1 MASRFQSAYIE
12 GTTPWDIGQPQS
24 VVVDLV
30 AGGAITGRVFDAGCG
45 TGENALY
52 LAEHGLD
59 VTGFDFAPAA
69 VERARAKANQR
80 HLTARFEVVD
90 VLDLGEYSGGFD
102 CGIDSGCFHVFDDDA
117 RARYVRSLHAIL
129 KPSGRM
135 FIMCFSDRV
144 PGTCGPR
151 RVTQGELR
159 EAFSDGWR
167 VDAIESAHFDVNPTF
182 AGHDPGTASGLAPID
197 AWLTRLT
204 RL

>member
-1 MASRFQSAYIE
+1 MASGFQNAYAE

-24 VVVDLV
+24 AFVDLL
-30 AGGAITGRVFDAGCG
+30 AAGAITGRVFDAGCG

-52 LAEHGLD
+52 LAEHDLE
-59 VTGFDFAPAA
+59 VTGFDFAPLAI
-69 VERARAKANQR
+69 ERAREKASQR
-80 HLTARFEVVD
+80 HLAARFEVVD
-90 VLDLGEYSGGFD
+90 VLDLAAYSGAFD
-102 CGIDSGCFHVFDDDA
+102 SGIDSGCFHVFDDDA
-117 RARYVRSLHAIL
+117 RTRYVRSLHAIL
-129 KPSGRM
+129 KPGGRM

-167 VDAIESAHFDVNPTF
+167 VDAVEPAHFDVNPSF
-182 AGHDPGTASGLAPID
+182 FGGNAGTSSGLAPID
-197 AWLTRLT
+197 AWLTQLT